1 MSTIIETKE
10 ERRKAIK
17 QAKKDHKDVIRLN
30 PEGYQTERNKFQAYL
45 IDTKIKTKSSNNFEV
60 ISEDRHLENLFEGR
74 PQSIDVTTT
83 QYQGQVR
90 LGYSCVV
97 KVA

>member
-17 QAKKDHKDVIRLN
+17 TAKRDHKDTIRLN
-30 PEGYQTERNKFQAYL
+30 PEGYQTERNKLQGYL
-45 IDTKIKTKSSNNFEV
+45 IDTKVKTKPSNNFEV
-60 ISEDRHLENLFEGR
+60 ITEHRHLENLFEGR
-74 PQSIDVTTT
+74 PQSIEVTTT
-83 QYQGQVR
+83 QYQGQIK

>member
-30 PEGYQTERNKFQAYL
+30 PEGYQTERNKLKSYL
-45 IDTKIKTKSSNNFEV
+45 IDTKVKTKPSNNFEV
-60 ISEDRHLENLFEGR
+60 INEQRLLENQFEGR
-74 PQSIDVTTT
+74 PQSIEVTTT
-83 QYQGQVR
+83 QYQGQIK

>member
-30 PEGYQTERNKFQAYL
+30 PEGYQAERNKLQGHL
-45 IDTKIKTKSSNNFEV
+45 IDTKVKTKASNNFEV
-60 ISEDRHLENLFEGR
+60 INEQRLLENIFEGR
-74 PQSIDVTTT
+74 PQSIEVTTT
-83 QYQGQVR
+83 QYQGQVK
-90 LGYSCVV
+90 LGYSCIV

>member
-17 QAKKDHKDVIRLN
+17 RAKKDHKDIIRLN
-30 PEGYQTERNKFQAYL
+30 PEGYQATRNELQRHL
-45 IDTKIKTKSSNNFEV
+45 IDSKVKTKPSNNFEV
-60 ISEDRHLENLFEGR
+60 ITEHRHLENQFEGR
-74 PQSIDVTTT
+74 PQSIEVTTT
-83 QYQGQVR
+83 QYQGQIK